1 MIKNT
6 HVQKIRLFFV
16 FMEWLHLPHGK
27 VILREYRTSHDKVLT
42 ELYGN
47 SHFNFLINFNLV
59 S

>member
-27 VILREYRTSHDKVLT
+27 VILREDRTSHD
-42 ELYGN
+42 GN